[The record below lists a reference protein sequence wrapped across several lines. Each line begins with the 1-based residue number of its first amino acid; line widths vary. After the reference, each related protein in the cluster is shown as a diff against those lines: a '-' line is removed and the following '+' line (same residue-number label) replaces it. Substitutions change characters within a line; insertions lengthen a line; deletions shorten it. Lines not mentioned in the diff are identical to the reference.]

1 MNEKV
6 EKEAV
11 LDAIDLQVEAYERG
25 YRIGVFNRP
34 KLLDAAREEA
44 TQAEQKRLNGLAE
57 LATLAERKRI
67 LSQLVLAPCEE
78 PGKGKSSRKKFY
90 HLTKKEFAA
99 LNPQDDE

>member
-1 MNEKV
+1 MIGSEDGVNDITVDSISE
-6 EKEAV
+6 
-11 LDAIDLQVEAYERG
+11 LIDKAYEDCHAVGTRQA
-25 YRIGVFNRP
+25 YL
-34 KLLDAAREEA
+34 KA
-44 TQAEQKRLNGLAE
+44 TLAEQKRLNVLAE